1 MKWQAVFSIL
11 LLAIAILLVLL
22 FIEIRQK
29 VPIVQ
34 TLNRTIFS
42 DDEKALVTYVNKRW
56 GENEY
61 NSSEIIVNVALYNY
75 GYEEAK
81 NVVMTCGIYDA
92 DSEGNYKSDIPITK
106 ITSNLGNVASTSYK
120 DTQLYITN
128 DKLIDDYSLSS
139 CFIAS
144 CENCEIL
151 DNRLT

>member
-11 LLAIAILLVLL
+11 LLAIIILLTLL

-34 TLNRTIFS
+34 TLNRSIFS
-42 DDEKALVTYVNKRW
+42 DDEKALVTYINKKW

-61 NSSEIIVNVALYNY
+61 NSSEIIVDVILYNY
-75 GYEEAK
+75 GYEEVK
-81 NVVMTCGIYDA
+81 NIVMTCGIYDA
-92 DSEGNYKSDIPITK
+92 DAEGNYKSDIPITK
-106 ITSNLGNVASTSYK
+106 TTSNLGNVASTSYK
-120 DTQLYITN
+120 NAQLYITN
-128 DKLIDDYSLSS
+128 NKLIDDYSLSLCS
-139 CFIAS
+139 IDS